1 MVGELNSERE
11 KERKNPKGN
20 RLFLYYSK
28 ITEKL
33 LVILFMLI
41 ERWQGKQRHFENKK
55 GTTVKETRGCVW
67 MRNSEEEKR
76 ELCML

>member
-1 MVGELNSERE
+1 MNSEKR
-11 KERKNPKGN
+11 KERKTRRGG
-20 RLFLYYSK
+20 RLFLYCSK
-28 ITEKL
+28 VTNKL

-67 MRNSEEEKR
+67 IWNSEEEKR
-76 ELCML
+76 ELCMS